1 MADPSRDVTFN
12 RPDTAA
18 VTFDLQN
25 LIRSSVGA
33 GEYSLYVLSKL
44 FQGVPNLIR
53 SSVGAGEYSL
63 YVLSKLFQ
71 GVPEISWQ

>member
-44 FQGVPNLIR
+44 FQGVP
-53 SSVGAGEYSL
+53 
-63 YVLSKLFQ
+63 
-71 GVPEISWQ
+71 EISWQ